1 MKKTLLFILTAMVVC
16 CFSSCNE
23 KNAPDNGN
31 NQSDEMYVD
40 LGLPSGTL
48 WKSSN
53 EVNGNHSSG
62 LFPRIPQIRL
72 RPRQGAKAPLLL
84 FFLQFYADLFAY
96 LEK

>member
-1 MKKTLLFILTAMVVC
+1 MVVC

-62 LFPRIPQIRL
+62 LFTFDEAVKKIWSTTANKRTMSGTN
-72 RPRQGAKAPLLL
+72 RPLHMV
-84 FFLQFYADLFAY
+84 ADL
-96 LEK
+96 